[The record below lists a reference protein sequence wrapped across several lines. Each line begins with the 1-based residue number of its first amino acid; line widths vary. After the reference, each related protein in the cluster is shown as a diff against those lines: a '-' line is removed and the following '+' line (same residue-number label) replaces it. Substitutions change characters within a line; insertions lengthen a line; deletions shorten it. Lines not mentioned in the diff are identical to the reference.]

1 MKNTRK
7 ELNKQTIHYFGETR
21 DPKVEEKKQVFLELA
36 RVIIEKG
43 TMSEEYG
50 RIRYEYNGFKIK
62 EDCFGEWV
70 LCDGGKSLDY
80 IRGFLANNK

>member
-1 MKNTRK
+1 
-7 ELNKQTIHYFGETR
+7 
-21 DPKVEEKKQVFLELA
+21 
-36 RVIIEKG
+36 
-43 TMSEEYG
+43 MSEEYG

>member
-21 DPKVEEKKQVFLELA
+21 DPKVEEKKQVFLELGKL
-36 RVIIEKG
+36 IISRG
-43 TMSEEYG
+43 TPFEEYG
-50 RIRYEYNGFKIK
+50 RIRYEYNGFKLA

-70 LCDGGKSLDY
+70 LCINDKSLDY
-80 IRGFLANNK
+80 IRGFLANK